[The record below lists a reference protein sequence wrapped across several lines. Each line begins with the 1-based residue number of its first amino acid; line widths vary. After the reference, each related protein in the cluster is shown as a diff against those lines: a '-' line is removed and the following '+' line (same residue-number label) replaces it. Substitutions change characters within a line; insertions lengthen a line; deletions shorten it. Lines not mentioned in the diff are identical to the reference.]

1 VTVENHAVRF
11 HALDGYTYTFLV
23 GMRGDIEA
31 LLKAANDGDDAV
43 DVQTLRANPPERAN
57 AMDLDVPIMQLGE
70 WVEETWSEDLADDFL
85 LKPSFLEIDRRQ
97 EEAIAIQDEMD
108 PNRRR
113 RNNRRNRRNRGGQE
127 EGTRRGR
134 EGADRQEAEPD
145 SINVFFRKRD

>member
-1 VTVENHAVRF
+1 
-11 HALDGYTYTFLV
+11 
-23 GMRGDIEA
+23 MRGDIEA
-31 LLKAANDGDDAV
+31 LLKGANDGDDAV
-43 DVQTLRANPPERAN
+43 DVQTLRANQPGHAN

-108 PNRRR
+108 PDRRR